1 MVFVEGRPSIGLL
14 NIKQFQPDS
23 NITSELFKNPPE
35 QRLEAPKTWQPLV
48 RHLSYRLTPLLMRT
62 PITPNQVTALSL
74 LFGVASGVAC
84 LFGSYTSL
92 LIGAFLLLVCYVL
105 DNCDGEV
112 ARLKNMC
119 SHFGMRFDTF
129 VDWAVHTVFFVCLGW
144 GATLATGQSWW
155 LWTGIAAGVGG
166 TINYGLE
173 LYQNRSKPHSSEL
186 PEEETMKKD
195 DDTDMD
201 RFVFNA
207 RLVRSDFCFI
217 VLFLSMGGVLWYLL
231 PPAALG
237 AQAYWCLQFT
247 RSARRWHV

>member
-1 MVFVEGRPSIGLL
+1 
-14 NIKQFQPDS
+14 
-23 NITSELFKNPPE
+23 
-35 QRLEAPKTWQPLV
+35 
-48 RHLSYRLTPLLMRT
+48 MRT
-62 PITPNQVTALSL
+62 PITPNQITALSL
-74 LFGVASGVAC
+74 VFGLAAGVAC
-84 LFGSYTSL
+84 LFGTYTSL
-92 LIGAFLLLVCYVL
+92 LIGAFLLLVCYTL

-112 ARLKNMC
+112 ARIKNMR

-129 VDWAVHTVFFVCLGW
+129 VDWIVHTVFFVCLGW
-144 GATLATGQSWW
+144 GATLATGQNWW

-173 LYQNRSKPHSSEL
+173 LYQNRTQLHSTQL
-186 PEEETMKKD
+186 PEEDSQKKD

-207 RLVRSDFCFI
+207 RVVRSDFCFI

-237 AQAYWCLQFT
+237 AQAYWGLQFT

>member
-1 MVFVEGRPSIGLL
+1 
-14 NIKQFQPDS
+14 
-23 NITSELFKNPPE
+23 
-35 QRLEAPKTWQPLV
+35 LEAPKTWQPLV
-48 RHLSYRLTPLLMRT
+48 RHFSYRLTPLLMRT

-84 LFGSYTSL
+84 LFASYTSL
-92 LIGAFLLLVCYVL
+92 LIGAFLLFACYVL

-129 VDWAVHTVFFVCLGW
+129 VDWAVHAVFFVCLGW
-144 GATLATGQSWW
+144 GATSATGQNWW

-173 LYQNRSKPHSSEL
+173 LYQNRTKLHSSEL
-186 PEEETMKKD
+186 PEAEAMQRD
-195 DDTDMD
+195 DDSNMD

-217 VLFLSMGGVLWYLL
+217 VLFLSLGDVLWYLL